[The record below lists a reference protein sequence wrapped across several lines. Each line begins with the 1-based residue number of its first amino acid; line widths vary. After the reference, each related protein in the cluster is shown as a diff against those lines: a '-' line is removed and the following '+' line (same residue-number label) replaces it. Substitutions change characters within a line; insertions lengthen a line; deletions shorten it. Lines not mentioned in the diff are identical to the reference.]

1 VAAMRLGQQ
10 NCLKVGLTGIH
21 DYDGRSCFQALQS
34 LHQNDTLQLRVV
46 KNIPLNLLDQ
56 AIGLGLRSGLGDDWL
71 RIGGVKMFA
80 DGALGPRTA
89 AMLSPYENEPDN
101 LGIVVTEKE
110 EMMARAIAASAAG
123 LCVTIH
129 AIGDRANHEVL
140 DVYEG
145 VRQEES
151 KRLGSSRTR
160 SSYLRHRIEHAQLLH
175 PQDMLR
181 FAKLGVIA
189 SMQPIH
195 ATSDMEMAERY
206 WGKRTRYAYAWRTLL
221 EAGAAIVFGSD
232 APVEP
237 IDPLTGIY
245 AAVSRRRSDGWP
257 SPQGWHPGQKL
268 TVTEAIA
275 AYSMGAAFA
284 SGREKRMGS
293 IAPGKI
299 ADLTIF
305 DQDIYQ
311 IPSDE
316 LLGAGIAGTM
326 VAGKMRYQN
335 W

>member
-1 VAAMRLGQQ
+1 MRLGQQ

-56 AIGLGLRSGLGDDWL
+56 AIGLGLRCGLGDDWL

-160 SSYLRHRIEHAQLLH
+160 SS
-175 PQDMLR
+175 
-181 FAKLGVIA
+181 
-189 SMQPIH
+189 
-195 ATSDMEMAERY
+195 
-206 WGKRTRYAYAWRTLL
+206 
-221 EAGAAIVFGSD
+221 
-232 APVEP
+232 
-237 IDPLTGIY
+237 
-245 AAVSRRRSDGWP
+245 
-257 SPQGWHPGQKL
+257 
-268 TVTEAIA
+268 
-275 AYSMGAAFA
+275 
-284 SGREKRMGS
+284 
-293 IAPGKI
+293 
-299 ADLTIF
+299 
-305 DQDIYQ
+305 
-311 IPSDE
+311 
-316 LLGAGIAGTM
+316 
-326 VAGKMRYQN
+326 
-335 W
+335 